1 MPNTTRLN
9 EGSRSH
15 KQAINQR
22 AAPLAGGGLAEE
34 ADSVNQN
41 LCRKAQEQGA

>member
-1 MPNTTRLN
+1 MPNITRLN
-9 EGSRSH
+9 EGSRNH

-22 AAPLAGGGLAEE
+22 ATPLVGGGLEEE

-41 LCRKAQEQGA
+41 LSRKAQE